1 MSIIY
6 TGVNKK
12 SFLYFI
18 KKCTKQLSHCL
29 KEREIKY
36 RDFKTEILKQCC
48 YLEKKTKLNWEN
60 NFYEKETV
68 GQKKKCEF

>member
-48 YLEKKTKLNWEN
+48 YLEKKTKLN
-60 NFYEKETV
+60 
-68 GQKKKCEF
+68 